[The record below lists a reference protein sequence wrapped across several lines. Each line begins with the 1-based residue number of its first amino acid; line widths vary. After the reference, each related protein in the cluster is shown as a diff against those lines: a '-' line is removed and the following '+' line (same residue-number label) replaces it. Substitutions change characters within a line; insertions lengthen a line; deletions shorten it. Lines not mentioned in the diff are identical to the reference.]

1 MFSAT
6 DKRASILPKYAISF
20 QISRVAATHQC
31 VSFCAVMDWSKLIIL
46 QVLIGTCV
54 ANSFF
59 AFLYEPDER
68 GKIKIMMQL
77 NGFAKLHVIF

>member
-1 MFSAT
+1 
-6 DKRASILPKYAISF
+6 
-20 QISRVAATHQC
+20 
-31 VSFCAVMDWSKLIIL
+31 MDWSKLIIL

-68 GKIKIMMQL
+68 GKIKI
-77 NGFAKLHVIF
+77 AKLHVIFKLNI